1 MILKTNDLNR
11 FLGKEYINELSEFE
25 DVTTEFETL
34 DDFVDFA
41 DVATCYKSTSDVF
54 FKYAKEIYPKE
65 GGMYTAEIFK
75 LSDYEAFLKSLTD
88 KK

>member
-11 FLGKEYINELSEFE
+11 FLGKEYINELSQFE
-25 DVTTEFETL
+25 DVTAKFDTL
-34 DDFVDFA
+34 DDFVDYA
-41 DVATCYKSTSDVF
+41 DVGTCYKSLGEIY